1 MYALKR
7 WLIRMIDLIAWGMMI
22 SSLIVLI
29 IITELIERHKR
40 K

>member
-7 WLIRMIDLIAWGMMI
+7 WLTKMIDLIAWGMMI
-22 SSLIVLI
+22 SSIAVLI